1 MFQKLIFG
9 LFLSLSF
16 AFSALAATDRA
27 NCFPFERLSP
37 ENRQYADELLLKAL
51 DTETLYTIVGG
62 IKPMSSGFATFSTAA
77 SEPRDEKLRNE
88 RQASLAKMDTAREI
102 FALWH
107 CGDTNLH
114 ADLHHFA
121 RVFDGKRTTEAVVFD
136 RRSTAKLVD
145 ERAAFFQRWGITP
158 SAHPLQLLYAVE
170 YADGPSRFAGYGYLF
185 GYPDHAVRFFV
196 NASVE
201 EEITGKFVERDFYS
215 IPTITSDTNRFVY
228 ATPKGH
234 QEVEAD
240 RELRAR
246 ASKVLAA
253 YRTYR
258 ERFIGDGK
266 PGVVAMMR
274 EWFCSTDDK
283 CEIPRY

>member
-1 MFQKLIFG
+1 MLKKSIFTIF
-9 LFLSLSF
+9 FLVFF
-16 AFSALAATDRA
+16 AFTAVAGTDRA
-27 NCFPFERLSP
+27 NCFPYERLSP
-37 ENRQYADELLLKAL
+37 DKRQYAEELLLKAL
-51 DTETLYTIVGG
+51 DSEALYTIVGG
-62 IKPMSSGFATFSTAA
+62 IKPMSSGFATFSTTA
-77 SEPRDEKLRNE
+77 SEPRDEKLRSE
-88 RQASLAKMDTAREI
+88 RQATLAKMDMAREI

-107 CGDTNLH
+107 CGDTDLH

-121 RVFDGKRTTEAVVFD
+121 RVFDGKRTSEAVVFD
-136 RRSTAKLVD
+136 RRSTAKLVT
-145 ERAAFFQRWGITP
+145 ERAAFFQRWAITA
-158 SAHPLQLLYAVE
+158 SSHPLQLLYAVE

-215 IPTITSDTNRFVY
+215 IPTFTSDTNRFVF

-246 ASKVLAA
+246 ALKVLAE
-253 YRTYR
+253 YRKHR
-258 ERFIGDGK
+258 ERFIGEGK
-266 PGVVAMMR
+266 AGVVAMLR
-274 EWFCSTDDK
+274 EWFCTDGAG
-283 CEIPRY
+283 CSIPRY